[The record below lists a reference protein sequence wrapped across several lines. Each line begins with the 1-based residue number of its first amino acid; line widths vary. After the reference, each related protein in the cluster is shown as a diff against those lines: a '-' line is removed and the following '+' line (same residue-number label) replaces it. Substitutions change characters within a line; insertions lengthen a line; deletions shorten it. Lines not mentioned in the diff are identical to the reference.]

1 MDKFALK
8 RFFLNKCSDSERAEI
23 VIWLL
28 NPHNDLLIKI
38 WMKENWDLLSELNY
52 INTDEPDVNK
62 IWLNIQKKI
71 EQDSKT
77 EEFYYSKEVNT
88 PSFSIS
94 RNYKKIISIAAIFLF
109 IIFSATFLIKQG
121 YLPKNDFTNSGYKS
135 IKHLTDVTPPN
146 NSNAILILANGK
158 RISLNN
164 SIDGVLAQQG
174 MVNVTKDTSGNIIYT
189 GDPTEKV
196 EYNTI
201 SLPKGSKPLHLILAD
216 KSSVWINAASSVTY
230 PTAFIG
236 KERRVKVNGEVYF
249 EVTKNAFMP
258 FFVTH
263 DDLEIKVLGTH
274 FNVNTYADE
283 KVAKVTLT
291 EGVITLSNNAKT
303 VLLKP
308 GEQAQLYKNE
318 INVLSED
325 INIDEVMAW
334 KDGQFYYEGVGL
346 KTIMRQVEKYYNVD
360 IVYKD
365 NLDYKI
371 FAKISRQVKLSEFLK
386 KLELTNLVHFK
397 IEENKIIVMK

>member
-8 RFFLNKCSDSERAEI
+8 RFFLNKCSDSEREEI

-386 KLELTNLVHFK
+386 KLELTKLVHFK

>member
-8 RFFLNKCSDSERAEI
+8 RFFLNKCSDSEREEI

-28 NPHNDLLIKI
+28 NPQNDLLIKI

-62 IWLNIQKKI
+62 IWSNIQKRI
-71 EQDSKT
+71 EQDSKL
-77 EEFYYSKEVNT
+77 EESYYSNEVNAT
-88 PSFSIS
+88 TFLIS
-94 RNYKKIISIAAIFLF
+94 RNYKKIISIAAIFIF
-109 IIFSATFLIKQG
+109 IIFSATFLIKQA
-121 YLPKNDFTNSGYKS
+121 YLPKNDFANLGYKS
-135 IKHLTDVTPPN
+135 KKYLIDVTPPN
-146 NSNAILILANGK
+146 SSNAILILANGK
-158 RISLNN
+158 RINLNN
-164 SIDGVLAQQG
+164 SSDGFLAKQG
-174 MVNVTKDTSGNIIYT
+174 IVNVIKDSSGDIIYK

-216 KSSVWINAASSVTY
+216 KSGVWINAASSITY

-249 EVTKNAFMP
+249 EVAKNALMP
-258 FFVTH
+258 FFVSH

-283 KVAKVTLT
+283 KIAKITLT
-291 EGVITLSNNAKT
+291 EGLITLSNNAKT

-308 GEQAQLYKNE
+308 SEQAQIYKNE

-334 KDGQFYYEGVGL
+334 KNGQFYYEGVGL

-360 IVYKD
+360 VEYKD
-365 NLDYKI
+365 NLDYKF
-371 FAKISRQVKLSEFLK
+371 FAKITRQVNLSEFLK

-397 IEENKIIVMK
+397 IEANKIIVMK

>member
-8 RFFLNKCSDSERAEI
+8 RFFLNKCSDSEREEI

-77 EEFYYSKEVNT
+77 EEFYYSKEFNT

-216 KSSVWINAASSVTY
+216 KSGVWINAASSITY

-236 KERRVKVNGEVYF
+236 KERIVKVNGEVYF
-249 EVTKNAFMP
+249 EVAKNALMP
-258 FFVTH
+258 FFVSH

-283 KVAKVTLT
+283 KISKITLT
-291 EGVITLSNNAKT
+291 EGSITLSNNAKT
-303 VLLKP
+303 ILLKP

-334 KDGQFYYEGVGL
+334 KDGLFYYEGVGL

-360 IVYKD
+360 IEYKD

-397 IEENKIIVMK
+397 IEANKIIVMK

>member
-8 RFFLNKCSDSERAEI
+8 RFFLNKCSDSEREEI

-334 KDGQFYYEGVGL
+334 KNGQFYYEGVGL
-346 KTIMRQVEKYYNVD
+346 KTIMQQVEKYYNVD
-360 IVYKD
+360 VEYKD
-365 NLDYKI
+365 NLDYKF
-371 FAKISRQVKLSEFLK
+371 FAKITRQVNLSEFLK

-397 IEENKIIVMK
+397 IEANKIIVMK

>member
-8 RFFLNKCSDSERAEI
+8 RFFLNKCSDSEREEI

-77 EEFYYSKEVNT
+77 EEFYYSKEFNT

-201 SLPKGSKPLHLILAD
+201 SLPKGSKPQHLILAD
-216 KSSVWINAASSVTY
+216 KSGVWINASSSITY

-236 KERRVKVNGEVYF
+236 KERIVKVNGEVYF
-249 EVTKNAFMP
+249 EVAKNALMP
-258 FFVTH
+258 FFVSH

-283 KVAKVTLT
+283 KISKITLT
-291 EGVITLSNNAKT
+291 EGSITLSNNAKT
-303 VLLKP
+303 ILLKP

-334 KDGQFYYEGVGL
+334 KDGLFYYEGVGL

-360 IVYKD
+360 IEYKD

-386 KLELTNLVHFK
+386 KLELTKLVHFK